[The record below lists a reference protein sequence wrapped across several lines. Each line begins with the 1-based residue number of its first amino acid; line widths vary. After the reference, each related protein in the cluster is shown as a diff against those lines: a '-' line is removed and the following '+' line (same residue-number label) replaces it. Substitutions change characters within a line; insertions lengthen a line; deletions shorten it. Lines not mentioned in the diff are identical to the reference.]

1 MAIVTDEEQAEPDD
15 QTDQPALR
23 RPWRTPRLPPLVG
36 AKDAAEIIGVSK
48 MQLSRWMQPG
58 SGISTH
64 GGFGPDKTYM
74 LPPARTNSGPVW
86 VRSDVERFAV
96 EWGRRR
102 APSSGD

>member
-1 MAIVTDEEQAEPDD
+1 MVTVTDIEPTEQGEETE
-15 QTDQPALR
+15 LR

-36 AKDAAEIIGVSK
+36 AKSAAEIIGISK

-58 SGISTH
+58 SGIKYH

-74 LPPARTNSGPVW
+74 LPPAKVDSGPVW

-96 EWGRRR
+96 LWGRRR
-102 APSSGD
+102 AASTGD